1 MAQGLLLNLNVLIV
15 YGDKGQLTKLHVAI
29 FTLLNWTDIVMIFL
43 LKTLKMPT
51 NLPSVFKC
59 I

>member
-29 FTLLNWTDIVMIFL
+29 FTLLNWTDIVM
-43 LKTLKMPT
+43 
-51 NLPSVFKC
+51 NL
-59 I
+59 